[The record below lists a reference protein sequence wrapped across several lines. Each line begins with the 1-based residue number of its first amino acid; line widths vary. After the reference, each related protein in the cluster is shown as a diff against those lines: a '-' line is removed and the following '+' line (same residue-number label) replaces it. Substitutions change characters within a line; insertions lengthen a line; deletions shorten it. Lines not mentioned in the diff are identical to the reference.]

1 MEKLDATLLLDYNN
15 LMAEAKNFIILRSIN
30 SILNWDMETLMPPR
44 GISLRSLQLAQ
55 ISQLHHR
62 MVTNPKIGVLLKKIT
77 EDNKYDSLNMVQRR
91 NVYLLK
97 KEYDEA
103 VSLPEEL
110 VVETARQRA
119 ITIVAWKKA
128 KAAENFQLFKPEL
141 EKLVEL
147 RRKVADLLMDVK
159 GVATCYDALLDMFEP
174 KITSEVISKTF
185 TDLKEGLVPILQK
198 CMSSHK
204 QPNTSILRRKVPLDI
219 QKKISLLLTGFLGYD
234 INSKNAGGRI
244 DETEHPFSTGYY
256 DDVRITTHYY
266 ENRFES
272 SIFSILHEGGHALYD
287 QNLNLEWMYLPVG
300 STCSLGLHE
309 SQSRFVENIIGRS
322 TEFWTYFFPKLRN
335 LARKAFSDIALDELV
350 LAVNK
355 VQPSKIRVE
364 SDEVTYCLHIIIRF
378 EIEKELM
385 ANRLSVADLPEEW
398 NSKYEKYLG
407 VKIKNDSEG
416 LMQDTHWASGLFGYF
431 PTYALGNIY
440 SGEILT
446 AMEKDIPSWRDQ
458 ISKGVFQEVKS
469 WLIKNVY
476 HYGNLY
482 DPQDLMK
489 KITGEGINIQHYL
502 NYLDGKYSNLYE
514 Y

>member
-1 MEKLDATLLLDYNN
+1 
-15 LMAEAKNFIILRSIN
+15 
-30 SILNWDMETLMPPR
+30 WDMETLMPPR
-44 GISLRSLQLAQ
+44 GISLRSLELAQ
-55 ISQLHHR
+55 MSQLRHR
-62 MVTNPKIGVLLKKIT
+62 MITNPKIAALIKKIA
-77 EDNKYDSLNMVQRR
+77 EDNKCDSLNMAQKR
-91 NVYLLK
+91 NVFLLK

-103 VSLPEEL
+103 ASLPEQL

-119 ITIVAWKKA
+119 ITINAWKKA
-128 KAAENFQLFKPEL
+128 KAAENFQLFKPDL

-147 RRKVADLLMDVK
+147 RRKAADLLMDVK
-159 GVATCYDALLDMFEP
+159 GVATRYDALIDIFEP
-174 KITSEVISKTF
+174 KITAEVISKTF
-185 TDLKEGLVPILQK
+185 TDLKDGLMPILQK
-198 CMSSHK
+198 CTSSHK
-204 QPNTSILRRKVPLDI
+204 QPNTSILRRKVPINI
-219 QKKISLLLTGFLGYD
+219 QKKISLLLTSFLGYD

-244 DETEHPFSTGYY
+244 DETEHPFTTGYY

-272 SIFSILHEGGHALYD
+272 SIFSILHEAGHALYE
-287 QNLNLEWMYLPVG
+287 QNLNLEWMYLPIG
-300 STCSLGLHE
+300 SACSLGLHE

-322 TEFWTYFFPKLRN
+322 TEFWTYFFPKLKN
-335 LARKAFSDIALDELV
+335 LARKALYDVALDELV

-355 VQPSKIRVE
+355 VQPSKIRIE

-378 EIEKELM
+378 EIEKDMM
-385 ANRLSVADLPEEW
+385 ADRLSVTDLPEEW
-398 NSKYEKYLG
+398 NRKYEKYLG
-407 VKIKNDSEG
+407 VEIKNDSEG
-416 LMQDTHWASGLFGYF
+416 VMQDTHWASGVYGYF

-440 SGEILT
+440 SGQILA

-458 ISKGVFQEVKS
+458 ISKGVFQEAKS

-482 DPQDLMK
+482 DPSDLMK

-502 NYLDGKYSNLYE
+502 NYLERKYSNLYE

>member
-1 MEKLDATLLLDYNN
+1 MEKLDAPLLSDYNN
-15 LMAEAKNFIILRSIN
+15 LMAEAKNIIILRSTN
-30 SILNWDMETLMPPR
+30 SILDWDMETLMPPR

-55 ISQLHHR
+55 ISQLQHR
-62 MVTNPKIGVLLKKIT
+62 MKTNPKIAVLIKKIT
-77 EDNKYDSLNMVQRR
+77 EDNRYETLNLIQKR
-91 NVYLLK
+91 NIHLLK

-119 ITIVAWKKA
+119 ITIDAWKKA
-128 KAAENFQLFKPEL
+128 KAAKNFQLFKPEL

-147 RRKVADLLMDVK
+147 KRKAADLLIDVK
-159 GVATCYDALLDMFEP
+159 GVATRYDALIDIFEP

-185 TDLKEGLVPILQK
+185 TDLKEGLMSILQK

-204 QPNTSILRRKVPLDI
+204 QPNTSVLQRKVPIEI
-219 QKKISLLLTGFLGYD
+219 QKKISLLLIGFLGYD
-234 INSKNAGGRI
+234 TNTKNAGGRI
-244 DETEHPFSTGYY
+244 DETEHPFTTGYY

-266 ENRFES
+266 ENRFWS
-272 SIFSILHEGGHALYD
+272 SIFSTLHEAGHALYD
-287 QNLNLEWMYLPVG
+287 QNLNPEWMYLPVG
-300 STCSLGLHE
+300 SACSLGLQE
-309 SQSRFVENIIGRS
+309 SQSRFVENVIGRS

-335 LARKAFSDIALDELV
+335 LARKALRDIALDELV
-350 LAVNK
+350 LAVNR
-355 VQPSKIRVE
+355 VQPSKIRIE
-364 SDEVTYCLHIIIRF
+364 SDEVTYCIHIIIRF
-378 EIEKELM
+378 EIERELM
-385 ANRLSVADLPEEW
+385 ADRLCVADLPEAW
-398 NSKYEKYLG
+398 NSKYKQYLG
-407 VKIKNDSEG
+407 VEIENDSEG
-416 LMQDTHWASGLFGYF
+416 VMQDTHWASGLFGYF

-440 SGEILT
+440 GGEILT
-446 AMEKDIPSWRDQ
+446 AMGKDIPSWRDQ

-476 HYGNLY
+476 YYGNLY

-502 NYLDGKYSNLYE
+502 NYLDEKYSDLYE

>member
-1 MEKLDATLLLDYNN
+1 MENLDAALLSNYNN
-15 LMAEAKNFIILRSIN
+15 LMAEAKNFIILGSTN

-55 ISQLHHR
+55 ISQLQHR
-62 MVTNPKIGVLLKKIT
+62 MITNSEIAVLIRKIT

-91 NVYLLK
+91 NVHLLK

-103 VSLPEEL
+103 ISLPEEL

-119 ITIVAWKKA
+119 ITIDAWKKA
-128 KAAENFQLFKPEL
+128 KAAKNYQLFKPEL

-147 RRKVADLLMDVK
+147 KRKAADLLIDVK
-159 GVATCYDALLDMFEP
+159 DVATRYDALIDIFEP
-174 KITSEVISKTF
+174 KITSDVISKTF
-185 TDLKEGLVPILQK
+185 TDLKEGLVSILQK
-198 CMSSHK
+198 CMSSRK
-204 QPNTSILRRKVPLDI
+204 QPDKSVLRRKVPIEI

-234 INSKNAGGRI
+234 TNTKNAGGRI
-244 DETEHPFSTGYY
+244 DETEHPFATGYY

-272 SIFSILHEGGHALYD
+272 SIFSTLHEGGHALYD
-287 QNLNLEWMYLPVG
+287 QNLNPEWMYLPVG
-300 STCSLGLHE
+300 SACSLGLHE
-309 SQSRFVENIIGRS
+309 SQSRFVENIVGRS
-322 TEFWTYFFPKLRN
+322 KEFWTYFFPKLRN
-335 LARKAFSDIALDELV
+335 LARKALSDVALDELV
-350 LAVNK
+350 FAINR
-355 VQPSKIRVE
+355 VQPSKIRID
-364 SDEVTYCLHIIIRF
+364 SDEVTYGLHIIIRF
-378 EIEKELM
+378 ELEKELM
-385 ANRLSVADLPEEW
+385 ADRLCVADLPEEW
-398 NSKYEKYLG
+398 NSKYEKYLE
-407 VKIKNDSEG
+407 VEIENDSEG
-416 LMQDTHWASGLFGYF
+416 VMQDTHWASGQFGYF

-446 AMEKDIPSWRDQ
+446 AMEKDIPSWRVQ

-469 WLIKNVY
+469 WLIKNIY

-489 KITGEGINIQHYL
+489 KITGERINIQHYL
-502 NYLDGKYSNLYE
+502 NYLDRKYSNLYE